1 MNNQSHTNP
10 LIHES
15 SPYLL
20 QHAHNPVEWHPWN
33 EKVLDKARNEDKLIL
48 VSIGYSACHWCH
60 VMAHECFEDPE
71 VARIMNEHFV
81 CIKVDR
87 EERPDVDH
95 FFMTAVQLMGVQG
108 GWPLNVVT
116 LPDGQP
122 FWGGTYFPKPQWMEV
137 LQKIREFFVEE
148 REKLTHHAHNLTTG
162 IQQASLIQPGQDVD
176 FNLSD
181 LINNAMDAWSPQ
193 WDFEWGGSKGKPKF
207 PMPVSLNFL
216 LHLNHH
222 HPQDSFRDFLETTL
236 QKMARGGIYDQ
247 IGGGFARYSVDEIW
261 KVPHFEKMLYDN
273 AQLIGLFA
281 DAYAAF
287 GKQEYQKTVEE
298 TVAFVKREL
307 MHPSGAFFSALD
319 ADSEGEEG
327 KYYIWNEVELLD
339 ILGKDFPLFADYYNI
354 SETGYWENG
363 HYILMRSMSDHEF
376 AKKHNLH
383 EDELQAKVQKWK
395 ALLFD
400 QREERVRPG
409 LDDKTVTSWNALMIS
424 GLCKAYQAL
433 GENLYKD
440 LALKNGEFI
449 ERELM
454 SDDGSLNH
462 IWKEGKASIKGFMED
477 YASVTSAF
485 IALYEISGDEGWI
498 EKAESIVMYAND
510 HFLEEESAHY
520 TFMEQDQKE
529 LPAIH
534 YETQDNVIPSANAMM
549 GHALFKLAALTGN
562 KTYHQ
567 FAENMLNTMLP
578 KFEKYPW
585 GFAHWGSLMLMIHK
599 PSFEVVVSGR
609 SAEEVMQKLQMP
621 YRPQVVWAP
630 MKPESPGKLSITRGR
645 KSDGETTIYVCSQ
658 GACQLPV
665 YSAEEAETLLDG

>member
-1 MNNQSHTNP
+1 MSNQSHTNP

-33 EKVLDKARNEDKLIL
+33 QTVLDKARKEDKLIL

-60 VMAHECFEDPE
+60 VMAHECFEAPE
-71 VARIMNEHFV
+71 VAGLMNQHFV

-95 FFMTAVQLMGVQG
+95 FFMTAVQLMGIQG

-137 LQKIREFFVEE
+137 LQKIEQIFIQD

-162 IQQASLIQPGQDVD
+162 IQQASLIQSEK
-176 FNLSD
+176 SD
-181 LINNAMDAWSPQ
+181 DINVSDILNNATEAWSPQ
-193 WDFEWGGSKGKPKF
+193 WDNEWGGSKGKPKF
-207 PMPVSLNFL
+207 PMPVNLNFL
-216 LHLNHH
+216 LHLNYHT
-222 HPQDSFRDFLETTL
+222 PDDSYRGFLETTL

-247 IGGGFARYSVDEIW
+247 IGGGFARYSVDEFW

-273 AQLIGLFA
+273 AQLIGLYA

-287 GKQEYQKTVEE
+287 QKEEYKTVVEE

-319 ADSEGEEG
+319 ADSDGEEG
-327 KYYIWNEVELLD
+327 KYYTWTEPTLLNM
-339 ILGKDFPLFADYYNI
+339 LGKDFPLFADYFNI
-354 SETGYWENG
+354 NEKGYWENCQ
-363 HYILMRSMSDHEF
+363 YILMRAESDPEF
-376 AKKHNLH
+376 AQKHNLSL
-383 EDELQAKVQKWK
+383 EELHKKLQEWK
-395 ALLFD
+395 ELLFNK
-400 QREERVRPG
+400 REERLRPG

-424 GLCKAYQAL
+424 GLCKAYKAL
-433 GENLYKD
+433 GEHLYKD
-440 LALKNGEFI
+440 LAEKNGEFV
-449 ERELM
+449 ERELL
-454 SDDGSLNH
+454 SDDGSLKH
-462 IWKEGKASIKGFMED
+462 IWKDGRPSINGFMED

-485 IALYEISGDEGWI
+485 IALYEISGNEGWI
-498 EKAESIVMYAND
+498 EKAESIVKYAND
-510 HFLEEESAHY
+510 HFLDEESGHY
-520 TFMEQDQKE
+520 TFMEQDQEE
-529 LPAIH
+529 LPSIH

-549 GHALFKLAALTGN
+549 GHALFKLAALTDN
-562 KTYHQ
+562 NTDHQ
-567 FAENMLNTMLP
+567 VAENMLNTMLP

-585 GFAHWGSLMLMIHK
+585 GFAHWGSLMLTVHK
-599 PSFEVVVSGR
+599 TSFEVVVSANKPEATL
-609 SAEEVMQKLQMP
+609 SELQKKYLP
-621 YRPQVVWAP
+621 NVLWAP
-630 MKPESPGKLSITRGR
+630 FKPEGSGKLSITNGR
-645 KSDGETTIYVCSQ
+645 RSDGETTIYVCSE

-665 YSAEEAETLLDG
+665 HSVEEAEKLLDG